1 MSFFALF
8 DQYCSDW
15 SILDLPRSQL
25 AVSKLTQENMVGRK
39 IEIEIEPDQPYRE
52 VKRSEIPNV
61 VSSPQKLRR
70 NFKENRITPAYLR
83 EHCRRNDLYMIPR
96 FNTVLYLHFKANM
109 EFQKI
114 FNIHK
119 YF

>member
-1 MSFFALF
+1 M
-8 DQYCSDW
+8 
-15 SILDLPRSQL
+15 PRYQP
-25 AVSKLTQENMVGRK
+25 AVSKLAQENMVGRK

-52 VKRSEIPNV
+52 VKRSEIANV

-96 FNTVLYLHFKANM
+96 FNTVLYLHFKANYGIS
-109 EFQKI
+109 E
-114 FNIHK
+114 NIQLLET
-119 YF
+119 FVGIVRN